1 MTKANT
7 LKERECAHC
16 GEPVPASMLESS
28 SADAGDGALCFCCVG
43 CEAVYH
49 ALHEAGF
56 DDFYRFSAIPVGGRL
71 QSKPSVTTPATI
83 PAQILAKEA
92 TVCEDGSLELMLGV
106 DGIHCAGCVWLI
118 EQMPNAVEGVHVA
131 RLDMGRGRLTVRWDA
146 AREEAPSELLAWLGR
161 FGYEAR
167 PLDGSKIE
175 GHDDSDRA
183 MLRRVGV
190 TWALA
195 GNVMLLSAAH
205 YSGLDLESAPTI
217 ARASHWLMLILTTIA
232 LFYGADVILRRAWAA
247 VAASA
252 RAALAG
258 LGAAPLSVDVPL
270 ALGMLIGWA
279 SSAHA
284 TITGVGDIWLDSVA
298 MLIAAV
304 LSARWVQVRAG
315 RAARQ
320 RAEQL
325 LAILP
330 QVARRLSP
338 DGQVEEV
345 NLDELAP
352 GELVEVRAGE
362 VCPADGVIE
371 YGEAALQRGVM
382 TGESRLEPASIGDM
396 IEAGVLAADGS
407 IHVRVQA
414 AGDATRLGE
423 LMAWIDERGS
433 KRAALIQQADRL
445 GGWFVLAVL
454 SVAAIAGIY
463 WGMSDVTAG
472 VSIAVAILV
481 VSCPCAL
488 GMATPLALA
497 LATGRAASRG
507 IFIKHDDTLEAC
519 ASADVV
525 IFDKTGTLTRGTPRV
540 SERFGDARAMV
551 LAGALEA
558 RSTHPIARAIADAF
572 GQNHKVRVEV
582 LEDRPGRGVR
592 GIVDGEQ
599 VFVGRPEWVIDALG
613 GQASMSVKE
622 DAVRHDA
629 ILARCED
636 YKVAG
641 STVVMIAVEG
651 RLAAVLGLEDALRP
665 EAFEIIE
672 GIRAMGVRPMILS
685 GDHVGAVEAI
695 RLQLGLPAEDVYAGL
710 TPEDK
715 LSIVDELCD
724 SGAHV
729 VMVGDG
735 VNDAAAL
742 QRAHVGVAMSG
753 GAHLALAAAD
763 VFLTGEGLRGVA
775 SLLEGSRDVMTSVRR
790 NILYALGYNVVGV
803 TIAALGGVTPLIAAI
818 AMPAS
823 SVVLLIMTLMHR
835 TFDTSD
841 TSAQLPAAPSSKIE
855 DHARAGGGALL

>member
-1 MTKANT
+1 MIEAG
-7 LKERECAHC
+7 A
-16 GEPVPASMLESS
+16 GE
-28 SADAGDGALCFCCVG
+28 DALLFCCVG

-56 DDFYRFSAIPVGGRL
+56 DDFYRFSAIPVGSNL
-71 QSKPSVTTPATI
+71 QAKPSITTPNTI

-118 EQMPNAVEGVHVA
+118 EQMPRAVEGVREA
-131 RLDMGRGRLTVRWDA
+131 RLDMGRGRLAVRWDA
-146 AREEAPSELLAWLGR
+146 AREETPDEFLAWLGR

-167 PLDGSKIE
+167 PLDGSKIQ
-175 GHDDSDRA
+175 GHDGSDRA

-205 YSGLDLESAPTI
+205 YSGLDLESAPMI
-217 ARASHWLMLILTTIA
+217 ATASRWLMLILTTIA

-247 VAASA
+247 VMASA
-252 RAALAG
+252 RAALSG
-258 LGAAPLSVDVPL
+258 LGASPLSVDVPL

-279 SSAHA
+279 SSAYA
-284 TITGVGDIWLDSVA
+284 TVTGVGDIWLDSVA

-304 LSARWVQVRAG
+304 SSARWVQVRAG

-382 TGESRLEPASIGDM
+382 TGESRLEPASVGDD

-407 IHVRVQA
+407 IHVRVRA

-454 SVAAIAGIY
+454 SAAALAGIF
-463 WGMSDVTAG
+463 WGVSDFAAG
-472 VSIAVAILV
+472 VSVAVAILV

-497 LATGRAASRG
+497 LATGRAAARG

-525 IFDKTGTLTRGTPRV
+525 IFDKTGTLTRGAPRV
-540 SERFGDARAMV
+540 SERFGDEGAML
-551 LAGALEA
+551 LASALEA
-558 RSTHPIARAIADAF
+558 RSTHPIASAIVDAF
-572 GQNHKVRVEV
+572 GHHQSARVEV

-592 GIVDGEQ
+592 GMVDGQE
-599 VFVGRPEWVIDALG
+599 VLVGRPEWVIESLEQSPAG
-613 GQASMSVKE
+613 GTPRE
-622 DAVRHDA
+622 D

-636 YKVAG
+636 YKEAG
-641 STVVMIAVEG
+641 STVVMIAVDGDLE
-651 RLAAVLGLEDALRP
+651 AVLGLDDALRP
-665 EAFEIIE
+665 EAKAIVEN
-672 GIRAMGVRPMILS
+672 IRAMRVRPMILS
-685 GDHVGAVEAI
+685 GDHAGAVDAI
-695 RLQLGLPAEDVYAGL
+695 RVELGMPEEDVQANL
-710 TPEDK
+710 TPEEK
-715 LSIVDELCD
+715 LAIVDELCA

-763 VFLTGEGLRGVA
+763 VFLTGEGLRGVEQ
-775 SLLEGSRDVMTSVRR
+775 LLEGSRDVMTSVRR
-790 NILYALGYNVVGV
+790 NILYALGYNVIGV
-803 TIAALGGVTPLIAAI
+803 TVAALGGVTPLIAAI

-835 TFDTSD
+835 TFDE
-841 TSAQLPAAPSSKIE
+841 SAPLSPEFSSRDVDIE
-855 DHARAGGGALL
+855 HRASAGGGASL